1 MQVKVEET
9 PNFTSRAAASPNH
22 NATSALANPTPSPTF
37 SPLTT
42 VRSVRTQF
50 YAIDAAFKFP
60 TVLDFDQSEL
70 AVTPNNAPVRAY
82 EQALNDFLKQLD
94 AIESDGDEEVRNVRR
109 EVVREVEQALENV
122 ERRIREQAP
131 TPEVSKE
138 EVKGYDVECEGPK
151 DPITRDVP
159 LSNIASV
166 TEDVKVSDPEPTT
179 AASPIDA
186 DVDLAISG
194 EYVSTAALVSS
205 PKAVTSELVDASPT
219 PPVSE
224 KAADFD
230 ADEAAALS
238 SEDSSDSVASGTITA
253 TTAAPALPS
262 SDETF
267 LASMSHDQFR
277 FPPKPASRS
286 GTTSAPAQQDDVVL
300 VDGSDDGESVKGG
313 EDGWSK
319 V

>member
-1 MQVKVEET
+1 M
-9 PNFTSRAAASPNH
+9 ASPNH
-22 NATSALANPTPSPTF
+22 NAISALANPTPSPAL

-50 YAIDAAFKFP
+50 YAIESAFKFP

-94 AIESDGDEEVRNVRR
+94 AIGSGGDEEVRNVRR
-109 EVVREVEQALENV
+109 EVVREVEKALENV

-138 EVKGYDVECEGPK
+138 EVKGYDVAK
-151 DPITRDVP
+151 DPITLDAP
-159 LSNIASV
+159 LISVASV

-179 AASPIDA
+179 AVSPIDA

-194 EYVSTAALVSS
+194 EYVSTPAMVSS
-205 PKAVTSELVDASPT
+205 PKAVNSELADIGTT
-219 PPVSE
+219 PHVNE
-224 KAADFD
+224 KADID
-230 ADEAAALS
+230 ADEAAAPS
-238 SEDSSDSVASGTITA
+238 SKGSSDSVASGTITA
-253 TTAAPALPS
+253 TIAARAPPS
-262 SDETF
+262 TDETF
-267 LASMSHDQFR
+267 LASMSHDQFT
-277 FPPKPASRS
+277 FPPKPASS
-286 GTTSAPAQQDDVVL
+286 SDTSSAAAQQDDVVL

-313 EDGWSK
+313 EEGWSE

>member
-1 MQVKVEET
+1 MQVKIEET
-9 PNFTSRAAASPNH
+9 PKGASGAVASPNH
-22 NATSALANPTPSPTF
+22 NAISALANPMPSPAL

-50 YAIDAAFKFP
+50 YAIESAFKFP

-94 AIESDGDEEVRNVRR
+94 AIGSGGDEEVRNVRR
-109 EVVREVEQALENV
+109 EVVREVEKALENV

-138 EVKGYDVECEGPK
+138 EVKGYDVAK
-151 DPITRDVP
+151 DPITLDAP
-159 LSNIASV
+159 LISVASV

-179 AASPIDA
+179 AVSPIDA
-186 DVDLAISG
+186 DVDLPISG
-194 EYVSTAALVSS
+194 EYVSTPAVISS
-205 PKAVTSELVDASPT
+205 LKAVNSELADIGTT
-219 PPVSE
+219 PHVNE
-224 KAADFD
+224 KAADID
-230 ADEAAALS
+230 ADEAAAPS
-238 SEDSSDSVASGTITA
+238 SKGSSDSVASGTITA
-253 TTAAPALPS
+253 TIAARAPPS
-262 SDETF
+262 TDETF
-267 LASMSHDQFR
+267 LASMSHDQFT
-277 FPPKPASRS
+277 FPPKPASS
-286 GTTSAPAQQDDVVL
+286 SDTSSAAAQQDDVVL

-313 EDGWSK
+313 EEGWSE